1 MGLLDGKIAVVTGAS
16 RGIGADIAR
25 RFAGEGATVALT
37 ARTTQSGQSPFEG
50 TIHETAS
57 LIENAGGKAIPIAAD
72 LNKPEDRERLLA
84 EVRQQ
89 AAEPDI
95 LVNNAAVTYFLEMA
109 TFPRR
114 RMDLMLEVQVMAP
127 VDLAQQ
133 VIPAMRERGAGW
145 ILNIS
150 SGAARHPEQPFA
162 HGAQGG
168 TVYGMCKAAIERF
181 SSGLAAE
188 LYDAGIAVNA
198 LSPASLVVT
207 PGAKHHRLHERVPK
221 ELHEAPEVMAEA
233 ALALCSGDPAV
244 LTGRITYSQPLLDE
258 LGRIPRPL

>member
-1 MGLLDGKIAVVTGAS
+1 MGVLDGKIAVVTGAS

-37 ARTTQSGQSPFEG
+37 ARTTQSGQSPLEG

-57 LIENAGGKAIPIAAD
+57 LIENAGGKVIPIAAD
-72 LNKPEDRERLLA
+72 LNRPEDRERLLA

-89 AAEPDI
+89 AGDPDI

-114 RMDLMLEVQVMAP
+114 RADLMFEVQVMAP
-127 VDLAQQ
+127 VDLAQR

-150 SGAARHPEQPFA
+150 SGAARHPERPFT
-162 HGAQGG
+162 QGFHG
-168 TVYGMCKAAIERF
+168 TVYGMVKAAIERF

-188 LYDAGIAVNA
+188 LYGAGIAVNA
-198 LSPASLVVT
+198 LSPNGLVVT
-207 PGAKHHRLHERVPK
+207 PGAKYHRLDEGLPK
-221 ELHEAPEVMAEA
+221 ERLEAPEVMAEA
-233 ALALCSGDPAV
+233 ALALCSGDPAE
-244 LTGRITYSQPLLDE
+244 LTGRIAYSQPLLDE